1 MVSKT
6 EVAVDIYIK
15 RNGKQLLAP
24 GKICLLREI
33 HKGGSL
39 RTAAKELNIS
49 YQNMWE
55 TIDELN
61 NTAAQVVV
69 VKQRGG
75 LGGGGAVLTEYGKR
89 LLKEFSLIEN
99 EVQKF
104 IDRLNTEI
112 NL

>member
-1 MVSKT
+1 MLSKT

-15 RNGKQLLAP
+15 HNGNQLLAP
-24 GKICLLREI
+24 GKIRLLREI

-39 RTAAKELNIS
+39 RTAAKELKIS
-49 YQNMWE
+49 YQNMWD

-61 NTAAQVVV
+61 NAASQIVV

-75 LGGGGAVLTEYGKR
+75 TGGGGAFLTEYGKR
-89 LLKEFSLIEN
+89 LLEEFEIIEN
-99 EVQKF
+99 EIQKF
-104 IDRLNTEI
+104 INRLNTEI